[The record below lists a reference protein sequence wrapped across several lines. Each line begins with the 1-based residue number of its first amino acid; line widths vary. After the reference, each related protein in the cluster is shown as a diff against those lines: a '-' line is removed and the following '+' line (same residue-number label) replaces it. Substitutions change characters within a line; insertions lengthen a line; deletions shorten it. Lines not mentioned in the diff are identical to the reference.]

1 MTNEKAS
8 QNKMLMTLKKEKI
21 IFQKIIFKR
30 VDKKNIISGMSQQ
43 FIFYIFSVIVFRGFK
58 NFSA

>member
-30 VDKKNIISGMSQQ
+30 VDKKKHN
-43 FIFYIFSVIVFRGFK
+43 
-58 NFSA
+58 

>member
-30 VDKKNIISGMSQQ
+30 VDKK
-43 FIFYIFSVIVFRGFK
+43 K
-58 NFSA
+58 HNFWNVPTIYFLYFFCDRFPGV